1 MDKSL
6 SSFQFKR
13 YRVES
18 IEFKVNEG
26 FKPTEKV
33 KLDFDINADVLV
45 EDAAQQISRVVLS
58 CVVFKNYRRA
68 NKPFRLKVSV
78 SGEFQFKE
86 KVSDADLCKF
96 SEINAVAVL
105 FPYLRAVV
113 TGVTT
118 AANQPPLLLPLIN
131 VYEFMRRKKG
141 KAEETG
147 GR

>member
-1 MDKSL
+1 MDKSA

-18 IEFKVNEG
+18 IEFKVNEE

-45 EDAAQQISRVVLS
+45 EDAAQQISRVVLT

-86 KVSDADLCKF
+86 KVSDADLREF

-113 TGVTT
+113 TGVTA
-118 AANQPPLLLPLIN
+118 AANQPPLILPLIN

-147 GR
+147 GE